1 MLPATSVLRASNG
14 LRRPIA
20 RSLVSHL
27 QCKLVSSFWL
37 EQIRTFMLMDIQL
50 DQLQLMLI
58 SMFREDVRILCLIL
72 KEESL
77 NI

>member
-27 QCKLVSSFWL
+27 QCKLVSFFGWDKL
-37 EQIRTFMLMDIQL
+37 GTVLLMDIQL

-58 SMFREDVRILCLIL
+58 SMFREDVRILCLVPL
-72 KEESL
+72 KEV
-77 NI
+77 

>member
-27 QCKLVSSFWL
+27 QCKLVSFFGGTNQDGFAHGHSARSTTTDAYKYVPGGRAYSVF
-37 EQIRTFMLMDIQL
+37 
-50 DQLQLMLI
+50 
-58 SMFREDVRILCLIL
+58 SSL
-72 KEESL
+72 KESL